1 MIGHSRTPELEEQVG
16 VLEEQVEVLEE
27 QMEVLEEQVEVL
39 RRTLLWHLPVYRSHS
54 TPLFCIVTN

>member
-1 MIGHSRTPELEEQVG
+1 MLEGQVE
-16 VLEEQVEVLEE
+16 VREEQVEE
-27 QMEVLEEQVEVL
+27 LEEQVEVL